1 MSEKAKEYGAPTK
14 SKDFEGRGG
23 ATERVDF
30 GGSAAEGAERSQRRR
45 VPKFRFESEAE
56 KLQKSKLHMEKR
68 GEELERAREKLSV
81 QKPVKPPGPVKRI
94 TNVAKTET
102 WAFVHGK
109 IHQVEDENVGVEGAH
124 KAELFSESA
133 LRTGN
138 YHVKKAIRT
147 SPEKKAFRAERR
159 EVKARADYQYRTA
172 KQEHPELKRNPVQQ
186 YWQHMRMRT
195 NTEGSVVKKATAFIK
210 RRSSSKVVLILMFS
224 LLLVL
229 QSCVASV
236 MTLGNGLVGSIGA
249 SSYQPDEAEL
259 RAAEAYY
266 CSMEDKL
273 RQYLDDYELT
283 HDYEEYSYD
292 LDEIN
297 HDPYVLISM
306 LCSIYEGPWTLD
318 DVKGTLGQ
326 IFEKQYILTETVTS
340 VHTDDE
346 EEYERCR
353 VELENK
359 HLDRLPIEI
368 LSQEQ
373 LETYSVYMATLGNRP
388 DLFPGSAYVNLY
400 TGPLTM
406 HEIPEAYFDD
416 ERFAAI
422 MEEAEKYIGYPYVW
436 GGSSPATSFDCS
448 GYVSY
453 VLNQS
458 GWNVG
463 RLTAQGLYNICTP
476 TDSPNPGDLVFFI
489 GTYDTPEISHV
500 GIYVGD
506 GWMLHCGDPIQYAD
520 LSLNYWQQHF
530 YAYGRLP

>member
-1 MSEKAKEYGAPTK
+1 M
-14 SKDFEGRGG
+14 
-23 ATERVDF
+23 
-30 GGSAAEGAERSQRRR
+30 
-45 VPKFRFESEAE
+45 
-56 KLQKSKLHMEKR
+56 
-68 GEELERAREKLSV
+68 
-81 QKPVKPPGPVKRI
+81 
-94 TNVAKTET
+94 
-102 WAFVHGK
+102 
-109 IHQVEDENVGVEGAH
+109 
-124 KAELFSESA
+124 
-133 LRTGN
+133 
-138 YHVKKAIRT
+138 
-147 SPEKKAFRAERR
+147 
-159 EVKARADYQYRTA
+159 
-172 KQEHPELKRNPVQQ
+172 
-186 YWQHMRMRT
+186 
-195 NTEGSVVKKATAFIK
+195 
-210 RRSSSKVVLILMFS
+210 
-224 LLLVL
+224 
-229 QSCVASV
+229 
-236 MTLGNGLVGSIGA
+236 
-249 SSYQPDEAEL
+249 
-259 RAAEAYY
+259 
-266 CSMEDKL
+266 
-273 RQYLDDYELT
+273 
-283 HDYEEYSYD
+283 
-292 LDEIN
+292 
-297 HDPYVLISM
+297 
-306 LCSIYEGPWTLD
+306 
-318 DVKGTLGQ
+318 GQ

-340 VHTDDE
+340 LPASEEE

-368 LSQEQ
+368 LSQKQ

-458 GWNVG
+458 GWSVG

-476 TDSPNPGDLVFFI
+476 TGTPRPGDLAFFI
-489 GTYDTPEISHV
+489 GTYDTPGISHV

>member
-1 MSEKAKEYGAPTK
+1 MLA
-14 SKDFEGRGG
+14 
-23 ATERVDF
+23 
-30 GGSAAEGAERSQRRR
+30 
-45 VPKFRFESEAE
+45 
-56 KLQKSKLHMEKR
+56 
-68 GEELERAREKLSV
+68 
-81 QKPVKPPGPVKRI
+81 
-94 TNVAKTET
+94 
-102 WAFVHGK
+102 
-109 IHQVEDENVGVEGAH
+109 
-124 KAELFSESA
+124 
-133 LRTGN
+133 
-138 YHVKKAIRT
+138 
-147 SPEKKAFRAERR
+147 
-159 EVKARADYQYRTA
+159 
-172 KQEHPELKRNPVQQ
+172 
-186 YWQHMRMRT
+186 
-195 NTEGSVVKKATAFIK
+195 
-210 RRSSSKVVLILMFS
+210 

-236 MTLGNGLVGSIGA
+236 MTLGNGLIGSIGA
-249 SSYQPDEAEL
+249 SSYQPDETEL

-273 RQYLDDYELT
+273 RQYLDDYELS

-292 LDEIN
+292 LDEIS

-306 LCSIYEGPWTLD
+306 LCSIHDGPWTLD
-318 DVKGTLGQ
+318 EVKGTLGQ
-326 IFEKQYILTETVTS
+326 IFEKQYILTETVTALPMN
-340 VHTDDE
+340 DE
-346 EEYERCR
+346 EAEAYKRCR

-359 HLDRLPIEI
+359 YLDRLPVEV

-436 GGSSPATSFDCS
+436 GGSSPSTSFDCS

-476 TDSPNPGDLVFFI
+476 TGSPNPGDLVFFI

>member
-1 MSEKAKEYGAPTK
+1 MSEKAKGQ
-14 SKDFEGRGG
+14 S
-23 ATERVDF
+23 
-30 GGSAAEGAERSQRRR
+30 

-56 KLQKSKLHMEKR
+56 KLQKSKLRMEKR
-68 GEELERAREKLSV
+68 AEELERAREKLSV
-81 QKPVKPPGPVKRI
+81 PKPVKPPGPVKRI
-94 TNVAKTET
+94 TNVAKAET

-109 IHQVEDENVGVEGAH
+109 IYQVEDENVGVEGAH

-133 LRTGN
+133 VRSGN
-138 YHVKKAIRT
+138 YHVKKAIRIA
-147 SPEKKAFRAERR
+147 PEKKVFRAERR
-159 EVKARADYQYRTA
+159 DIKARADYQYRSA
-172 KQEHPELKRNPVQQ
+172 KQEYPELKRNPVQQ
-186 YWQHMRMRT
+186 YWQRQRMRT
-195 NTEGSVVKKATAFIK
+195 KTEGSVVKRAAAFVK
-210 RRSSSKVVLILMFS
+210 RRSSSKVVLIFIFA

-236 MTLGNGLVGSIGA
+236 MTLGNGLIGSIGA

-266 CSMEDKL
+266 CSMEDEL
-273 RQYLDDYELT
+273 RQYLDDYELS

-306 LCSIYEGPWTLD
+306 LCSIHEGPWTLD

-326 IFEKQYILTETVTS
+326 IFEKQYILTETVTALPM
-340 VHTDDE
+340 DDE
-346 EEYERCR
+346 EAEAYERCR

-476 TDSPNPGDLVFFI
+476 TASPSPGDLVFFI

>member
-1 MSEKAKEYGAPTK
+1 MSEKAKGQ
-14 SKDFEGRGG
+14 S
-23 ATERVDF
+23 
-30 GGSAAEGAERSQRRR
+30 

-56 KLQKSKLHMEKR
+56 RIQKSKLRMEKS
-68 GEELERAREKLSV
+68 GEDLERAKEKLSG

-94 TNVAKTET
+94 TNVAKRET
-102 WAFVHGK
+102 WAYVHGK

-133 LRTGN
+133 VRTGN

-147 SPEKKAFRAERR
+147 APEKKVFWAERR
-159 EVKARADYQYRTA
+159 DIKARADYQYRTA

-186 YWQHMRMRT
+186 YWQRQHMRT
-195 NTEGSVVKKATAFIK
+195 KAEGSVVKRATAFVK
-210 RRSSSKVVLILMFS
+210 RHSSRKVILILMFA

-236 MTLGNGLVGSIGA
+236 MTLGNGLIGSIGA
-249 SSYQPDEAEL
+249 SSYQPDESEL

-266 CSMEDKL
+266 CSMEEKL

-283 HDYEEYSYD
+283 HDYEEYSCD
-292 LDEIN
+292 LDEIS

-306 LCSIYEGPWTLD
+306 LCSIHEGAWTLD
-318 DVKGTLGQ
+318 EVKGTLGQ
-326 IFEKQYILTETVTS
+326 IFAKQYILTETVTALPME
-340 VHTDDE
+340 E
-346 EEYERCR
+346 EEYVRCT

-368 LSQEQ
+368 LSQKQ

-388 DLFPGSAYVNLY
+388 YLFPGSAYVNLY

-416 ERFAAI
+416 ERFVAI
-422 MEEAEKYIGYPYVW
+422 MEVAKKYIGYPYVW

-448 GYVSY
+448 GYASY

-458 GWNVG
+458 GWGVG

-476 TDSPNPGDLVFFI
+476 TGTPRPGDLVFFI
-489 GTYDTPEISHV
+489 GTYDTPGISHV